1 MVWRHKHI
9 PGNPFTQGRIV
20 SPSLLTF
27 ISLSPGL
34 QELEAW
40 QAQSSHASPHR
51 ALDGG
56 RNTRAI
62 FIARDR
68 QMDPQSCHQTTE
80 TQTLK

>member
-1 MVWRHKHI
+1 M
-9 PGNPFTQGRIV
+9 
-20 SPSLLTF
+20 LLTLLAF
-27 ISLSPGL
+27 ISLNPGL
-34 QELEAW
+34 QELRVW
-40 QAQSSHASPHR
+40 QAQSSHASPHG

-56 RNTRAI
+56 RNTPAI